1 MRRQHVWLVIVLL
14 LGLTLPARGEA
25 GGLSN
30 TETFG
35 GFEFNFNNPGARAL
49 GMGGAF
55 IGLADDATAA
65 VANPAGLVI
74 LQRPELS
81 AEVKFTRFRNEI
93 KAYSNNIFEAP
104 TATVHSR
111 TFDDSV
117 TTPSFF
123 SFVFPTERLVTAVFV
138 RELSNFQSNFQ
149 TQGTFF
155 PNPAAAF
162 PGLPPGTSRL
172 FPVQSKMEFTA
183 VDVGAGVGVNLSKQH
198 RLLPDIGASLEFSYG
213 VVHSRLDRF
222 GFNSSTALISGPANY
237 SPTNIN
243 STNLVDGSDIGVGFN
258 FGALWRPLK
267 ELSVGVV
274 YRRGPRY
281 NMRET
286 LEFGPA
292 GLQNIGTPTAPVFV
306 FGPRT
311 VADFSLK
318 VPDVYGLGAAVRP
331 LDRLTFS
338 VDVVRIRYS
347 QMIEGFNV
355 LIPTSVGALQAA
367 DFKLKDATEFH
378 VGAEY
383 IMFLGTIPIAAR
395 AGFYTNPDHRIRYTG
410 PVITNRLFFPGGQD
424 QYHATAGVGI
434 VPLPGVQFDAA
445 ANVSREIR
453 EFSLSTVFR
462 F

>member
-1 MRRQHVWLVIVLL
+1 MRRRHAWLVIILL
-14 LGLTLPARGEA
+14 FGVTFPARGEA

-65 VANPAGLVI
+65 VTNPAGLVI

-81 AEVKFTRFRNEI
+81 AEVKFTRFRNQI
-93 KAYSNNIFEAP
+93 NDFSNNTFEAP
-104 TATVHSR
+104 TATVHGR
-111 TFDDSV
+111 AFDDSV

-123 SFVFPTERLVTAVFV
+123 SLVFPSERLVAAVYV
-138 RELSNFQSNFQ
+138 RELVNFESQFQ
-149 TQGTFF
+149 TEGPFI
-155 PNPAAAF
+155 PV
-162 PGLPPGTSRL
+162 PGFQLFRL
-172 FPVQSKMEFTA
+172 FPVQSRIEVTGL
-183 VDVGAGVGVNLSKQH
+183 DIGAGVGINLSKQH
-198 RLLPDIGASLEFSYG
+198 PLLPDIGASIEFSYG
-213 VVHSRLDRF
+213 VIHSKLQRF
-222 GFNSSTALISGPANY
+222 DFTSFEPADF
-237 SPTNIN
+237 SPTNVR

-258 FGALWRPLK
+258 IGALWRPLK
-267 ELSVGVV
+267 ELSVGAV

-286 LEFGPA
+286 LENGPTL
-292 GLQNIGTPTAPVFV
+292 GPGTRNFT
-306 FGPRT
+306 
-311 VADFSLK
+311 DFSLK
-318 VPDVYGLGAAVRP
+318 VPDVYGVGAAIRP
-331 LDRLTFS
+331 IDRLTIS
-338 VDVVRIRYS
+338 ADVVRIRYS
-347 QMIEGFNV
+347 QM
-355 LIPTSVGALQAA
+355 LQGLNLLVTVNPPRVA
-367 DFKLKDATEFH
+367 DYKLDDATEFH

-410 PVITNRLFFPGGQD
+410 PDVGQRLFFPGGRD
-424 QYHATAGVGI
+424 QYHGTAGLGF
-434 VPLPGVQFDAA
+434 VPFPGVQFDAA